1 MSSFYLKMLALALMV
16 IDHVAQ
22 FIPGMPVWMH
32 WIGRLAAPVFIFC
45 SIWSF
50 SYTKDLKKYF
60 LRPYFAGIVMSF
72 VQ

>member
-1 MSSFYLKMLALALMV
+1 MSSFTLKMLALTFMV

-50 SYTKDLKKYF
+50 SYTKDL
-60 LRPYFAGIVMSF
+60 IQVS
-72 VQ
+72 